1 MLLSYYAL
9 LLESNE
15 VMLNHDVQLYY
26 HADDYIKSTYLYD
39 QMLLLYKL
47 SEIMG
52 NTRL

>member
-26 HADDYIKSTYLYD
+26 HADDYIKSTYLHY
-39 QMLLLYKL
+39 QMLLYKL